1 MLKWEDED
9 TMDVDDFAR
18 AIACPLN
25 HGIPELDGSLEAYI
39 YVDDIMGS
47 AVDKFN
53 ILRLLAATI
62 EAFFVVCGRA
72 NIEVRQ
78 CSLSIEK
85 WEQLVI
91 GPIQTVLGPTVNT
104 NKLTVAITQEY
115 LDQVRELLTLH
126 WPISCRIFKVADIQK
141 LVGKLARLGEGAPW
155 IYKIMS
161 HIYTSLAF
169 ALKQNKELL
178 LVCSPKFCEI
188 IGNIQRGN
196 SLAVI
201 LRLPE
206 N

>member
-1 MLKWEDED
+1 
-9 TMDVDDFAR
+9 
-18 AIACPLN
+18 
-25 HGIPELDGSLEAYI
+25 
-39 YVDDIMGS
+39 MGS
-47 AVDKFN
+47 EVGKLN

-62 EAFFVVCGRA
+62 EAIFAVCGWA

-78 CSLSIEK
+78 CSLSIDN

-91 GPIQTVLGPTVNT
+91 GPIQTVLELTVDT
-104 NKLTVAITQEY
+104 NKLTVAITQGY
-115 LDQVRELLTLH
+115 RDQVRELLTLH
-126 WPISCRIFKVADIQK
+126 WPISCWIFKVADIQK

-178 LVCSPKFCEI
+178 LVWSLETSSGAI
-188 IGNIQRGN
+188 

-201 LRLPE
+201 LRLRE
-206 N
+206 NWILLWKLWQEWWITTINTI